1 MSNHFKKIAQ
11 PLSQEEIEVLDDFLM
26 SVNTSDETMVLTT
39 LDGYL
44 TAVASGPTIL
54 KPSEW
59 MPGVWGP
66 TEDHR
71 PEFETMAQ
79 AERITELIMR
89 QFNDITETLHQ
100 YPEALEPLFD
110 DFYFQSRFYIDGEM
124 WAYGY
129 MQGIDLCRNH
139 WQPLFD
145 DPDGKKALHPI
156 YILGEDNVTPEE
168 ELLTVTPPQREEF
181 SKQIPDSAAKIFYF
195 WLPYREAVHE
205 RTVATTIRRDQPK
218 IGRNDPCPCGSGKK
232 FKKCCGLAATLH

>member
-1 MSNHFKKIAQ
+1 MSNNFKKLAL
-11 PLSQEEIEVLDDFLM
+11 PLSLEEIQELDDFLM
-26 SVNTSDETMVLTT
+26 SDNIPDETMPTSA

-44 TAVASGPTIL
+44 TAVASSPAML

-59 MPGVWGP
+59 MPGIWGP

-89 QFNDITETLHQ
+89 RFNDVTETLHEC
-100 YPEALEPLFD
+100 PESLEPLFD
-110 DFYFQSRFYIDGEM
+110 DLYFQSRFYIDGEM

-129 MQGIDLCRNH
+129 MQGIELRRNH

-145 DPDGKKALHPI
+145 DSDGQKALRPI
-156 YILGEDNVTPEE
+156 YLLGQEEVTPEE
-168 ELLTVTPPQREEF
+168 EALTETPPQREEL
-181 SKQIPDSAAKIFYF
+181 SKQIPDSVTWIYYF
-195 WLPYREAVHE
+195 WLPYREAVTE